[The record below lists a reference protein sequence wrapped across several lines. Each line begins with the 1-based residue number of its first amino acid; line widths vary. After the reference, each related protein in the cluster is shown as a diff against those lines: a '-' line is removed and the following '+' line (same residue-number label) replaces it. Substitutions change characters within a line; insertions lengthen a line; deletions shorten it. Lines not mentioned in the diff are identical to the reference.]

1 MSTSDTVMRRQFT
14 RNADRAVIAGVCAGL
29 ADHFGFKLCVTR
41 ALAVIALFMACPL
54 AIIIYFAVVFLTPT
68 SHDPERQPRRRRR
81 TRSESPSSPSS
92 PSSTLSVVRRRYQ
105 SLDSRLARLERYVT
119 SARFNLDEE
128 LRKL

>member
-41 ALAVIALFMACPL
+41 VLAVIALCMACPL

-68 SHDPERQPRRRRR
+68 SHDPERHLRSRAAS
-81 TRSESPSSPSS
+81 RSESPPSPG
-92 PSSTLSVVRRRYQ
+92 PTLGDVRRRYQ
-105 SLDSRLARLERYVT
+105 SLDSRMARLERYVT

-128 LRKL
+128 FRKL

>member
-1 MSTSDTVMRRQFT
+1 MSTSDAVMRRQFT

-68 SHDPERQPRRRRR
+68 SHDPERHTRRRRR

-92 PSSTLSVVRRRYQ
+92 TLSDVRRRYQ

-128 LRKL
+128 FRKL

>member
-1 MSTSDTVMRRQFT
+1 MSASDSVMRRQFT

-68 SHDPERQPRRRRR
+68 SHDPERQQRRRSAS
-81 TRSESPSSPSS
+81 RSESRSAPKPS
-92 PSSTLSVVRRRYQ
+92 LSDVRRRYQ

-119 SARFNLDEE
+119 SSRYNLDEE
-128 LRKL
+128 FRKL

>member
-68 SHDPERQPRRRRR
+68 SHDPERHPRRRRR

-92 PSSTLSVVRRRYQ
+92 TLSDVRRRYQ

-128 LRKL
+128 FRKL

>member
-1 MSTSDTVMRRQFT
+1 MSASDSVMRRQFT

-29 ADHFGFKLCVTR
+29 ADHFGFKLCITR

-68 SHDPERQPRRRRR
+68 SHDPERQPRRRRAA
-81 TRSESPSSPSS
+81 RSESQASPK
-92 PSSTLSVVRRRYQ
+92 PTLSDVRRRYQ

-119 SARFNLDEE
+119 SSRFNLDEE
-128 LRKL
+128 FRKL

>member
-1 MSTSDTVMRRQFT
+1 MSASDSVMRRQFT

-29 ADHFGFKLCVTR
+29 ADHFGFKLCATR

-68 SHDPERQPRRRRR
+68 SHDPERQSRRRRAA
-81 TRSESPSSPSS
+81 RSDSPTSPKT
-92 PSSTLSVVRRRYQ
+92 TLSDVRRRYQ

-128 LRKL
+128 FRKL